1 MSHSFNKIWIHAV
14 WSTKERYP
22 LIIPSVEKKVYDMMS
37 KEFLEAGCP
46 VRIINGMPDHVHSMF
61 LLNPNKA
68 VTEIIKHVKGSCS
81 HEVNKLNITKEKFA
95 WQTGYAAYSVS
106 ESATE
111 KVFHYI
117 NNQKKH
123 HEKITFQREYENFIR
138 LHGLHNE
145 EENG

>member
-81 HEVNKLNITKEKFA
+81 NEVNKLNITKEKFA

>member
-145 EENG
+145 EDNG